1 MAPRFPKMARAT
13 PNFDDPA
20 EFWKPA
26 TQPES
31 RTASGA
37 IRPYCPSCG
46 TQLVPDSLY
55 CHLCGDD
62 RQAADDPEIG
72 FHVPAH
78 VRLASRAMLQVASNS
93 VAGLGSRLA
102 LLRDA
107 LGQTNASLATLFGG
121 GFCLLAALFTGL
133 FFNATTLL
141 DWQAIQLWRIEWLL
155 AAIALMI
162 AGVLLK
168 KQSK

>member
-1 MAPRFPKMARAT
+1 MARAT

-26 TQPES
+26 THPES
-31 RTASGA
+31 GTTSGA
-37 IRPYCPSCG
+37 ICPYCPSCG
-46 TQLVPDSLY
+46 TQFVPESLY
-55 CHLCGDD
+55 CHLCGAD
-62 RQAADDPEIG
+62 RQAADDSEIG
-72 FHVPAH
+72 FPVPASI
-78 VRLASRAMLQVASNS
+78 RQASRAVAGLASHS
-93 VAGLGSRLA
+93 IAGLGSRLA

-107 LGQTNASLATLFGG
+107 LGQTNTSLATLFAG

-141 DWQAIQLWRIEWLL
+141 DWQAVQLWRIEWLL